1 MSINEMG
8 RLRFELRTSRLKA
21 GCSTAELATRPLGH
35 AVSGTNGHYHSVRLR
50 IMGRC
55 QPAMPPLMS
64 ASAPWPSP
72 QIHAGA
78 WISPTAVVIGD
89 VTMEEGS
96 SLWPTAVARGDLAPI
111 RIGARS
117 NVQDGAVLH
126 GDPDQPVLIGAD
138 VTVGHRA
145 VIHGASLL
153 DGCLVGIG
161 AIVLNGVTVGEGAL
175 VAAGAVVTKDVPA
188 RSLVMGAP
196 AQLKRE
202 LSSEAVEAQRSHA
215 HSYAYLSQQHARASG

>member
-1 MSINEMG
+1 MGMG

-21 GCSTAELATRPLGH
+21 GCSTAELATRPLGR
-35 AVSGTNGHYHSVRLR
+35 AISGTNGHYHSVRLR
-50 IMGRC
+50 IGRC
-55 QPAMPPLMS
+55 CRPVMPPLTS
-64 ASAPWPSP
+64 ASAPWPTP
-72 QIHAGA
+72 QIHPDA
-78 WISPTAVVIGD
+78 WVSSSAVVIGD

-202 LSSEAVEAQRSHA
+202 LSAEAVDSQRSHA
-215 HSYAYLSQQHARASG
+215 SSYAELARQHANGGS